1 MPSAPAANKLHLPL
15 GDFPLTL
22 APMVGLSHLAM
33 RRLIKRYMPEGHSTI
48 WPTEMLSTRRL
59 PSQALGNTPE
69 TLRDEDENHLV
80 PQILGNEERFITP
93 SLKKLELWGAV
104 GIDINMGCPVKRALR
119 HNYGV
124 ALMGDPKYATE
135 IVRMTVQNTKLPVS
149 VKLRSGESSANK
161 EHDLLKFCEQLHHAG
176 AAWICLHP
184 RYGDEKRRGVADWN
198 QITLLKKHLDIPIIG
213 NGDVQ
218 TFQDAIDM
226 KEQTGCDLVMIGRAL
241 TARPWLFW
249 QFAEKLGL
257 ASPVAFKGLK
267 APASREEEAYAY
279 GDALLFFAKQCVEL
293 FDEKSALKKIKF
305 FIFVSN
311 RWLNFG
317 HTLYAKSSHIS
328 DIHQM
333 LEMIELFFHKNG
345 LEMTQKTDLRY

>member
-1 MPSAPAANKLHLPL
+1 MPSAPAANRPSLPL

-33 RRLIKRYMPEGHSTI
+33 RRLVRRYMPANKSTI

-59 PSQALGNTPE
+59 PSQAVGRTPE
-69 TLRDEDENHLV
+69 TLRDPEENNLV
-80 PQILGNEERFITP
+80 PQILGNEEHFIAG
-93 SLKKLELWGAV
+93 SLKRLEQWGAV

-124 ALMGDPKYATE
+124 ALMGDPEYATQ
-135 IVRMTVQNTKLPVS
+135 IVRMTVRNTHLPVS
-149 VKLRSGESSANK
+149 VKLRSGESSQNK
-161 EHDLLKFCEQLHHAG
+161 EHKLIPFCEQLQSAG
-176 AAWICLHP
+176 AAWLCLHP
-184 RYGDEKRRGVADWN
+184 RYGDEKRRGQADWK
-198 QITLLKKHLDIPIIG
+198 QIAELKRCVDIPIIG

-218 TFQDAIDM
+218 TFQDAIEM
-226 KEQTGCDLVMIGRAL
+226 KEQTGCDMVMIGRAL

-249 QFAEKLGL
+249 QFAEKMGL
-257 ASPVAFKGLK
+257 EG
-267 APASREEEAYAY
+267 PASFSGQTAPQTREEEAYAY
-279 GDALLFFAKQCVEL
+279 GEALAYFAQQCAEL
-293 FDEKSALKKIKF
+293 FDERSALKKIKF
-305 FIFVSN
+305 YIFVSN

-328 DIHQM
+328 ELSAMQELIH
-333 LEMIELFFHKNG
+333 LFFQKDG

>member
-1 MPSAPAANKLHLPL
+1 MPSAPTANKASLPL
-15 GDFPLTL
+15 GNFPLTL

-33 RRLIKRYMPEGHSTI
+33 RRLVKRYLPEGLQTI

-59 PSQALGNTPE
+59 PSQALGATPE
-69 TLRDEDENHLV
+69 TLKDHDENHLV
-80 PQILGNEERFITP
+80 PQILGNEERFIAA
-93 SLKKLELWGAV
+93 SLKKLEQWGAV

-135 IVRMTVQNTKLPVS
+135 IVKMTVNNTHLPVS

-161 EHDLLKFCEQLHHAG
+161 EHDLLKFCQQLHSAG
-176 AAWICLHP
+176 ASWLCLHP
-184 RYGDEKRRGVADWN
+184 RYGDEKRRGVADWK
-198 QITLLKKHLDIPIIG
+198 QIALLKQNLDIPIIG

-226 KEQTGCDLVMIGRAL
+226 KEQTQCDLVMIGRAL

-249 QFAEKLGL
+249 QFAEKIGHQAPL
-257 ASPVAFKGLK
+257 AFKGQQ
-267 APASREEEAYAY
+267 APQTREEEACAY
-279 GDALLFFAKQCVEL
+279 GEALLFFAQQCAEL
-293 FDEKSALKKIKF
+293 YDERAALKKIKF
-305 FIFVSN
+305 YIFVSN

-328 DIHQM
+328 ELNQM
-333 LEMIELFFHKNG
+333 LEMIELFFQKQG